1 MLVLSTRELDLDGA
15 KELKGKIKTMTDLQK
30 LLEQDHVALAL
41 VKDGLES
48 SARK

>member
-1 MLVLSTRELDLDGA
+1 MLSTRELDLDGK
-15 KELKGKIKTMTDLQK
+15 KELKGKIKTMTELQK
-30 LLEQDHVALAL
+30 QLEQDHVSLAL